1 MSVARLGE
9 HMQALQ
15 KARGKVSPCRIR
27 RSSPGRF
34 FLAQPLGKCWM
45 ARSWS
50 VRKTR
55 TFMPLRLRLLDIVVD
70 PSCVHGTVPCS
81 GPIFKTAGCSGHVW
95 RSESDRILAL
105 AGIERSRRQRS
116 VRLMEMLY
124 TGESCGA
131 RPAQIK
137 QGRYHLSAALFRYGT
152 LTVFNSWG
160 SSGRPLL
167 QGSGECGGASGRK

>member
-1 MSVARLGE
+1 MTHQTVVAGKVFLGPAFGKMLDGAFLVSEKDKDIHALEVALARHCGRSFLRAWHGALLWSDFQNSRLFRARL
-9 HMQALQ
+9 A
-15 KARGKVSPCRIR
+15 IR
-27 RSSPGRF
+27 
-34 FLAQPLGKCWM
+34 
-45 ARSWS
+45 
-50 VRKTR
+50 
-55 TFMPLRLRLLDIVVD
+55 
-70 PSCVHGTVPCS
+70 
-81 GPIFKTAGCSGHVW
+81 
-95 RSESDRILAL
+95 SDRILAL

-124 TGESCGA
+124 TGESFGA

-167 QGSGECGGASGRK
+167 QGSGECG